1 MILLFTIWLGCGP
14 APTSEEPAAS
24 EAVEAPAPEPA
35 NTAPVRPAGRIGGQ
49 PILPKPVVIGGI
61 ANGDVEAGVM
71 ARKAQIAQ
79 CFETQRAQDPTLSG
93 KVLIKF
99 SIDAEGKV
107 SRSATRSTSLRN
119 DVVENCVNAEVV
131 KAVFP
136 KLQSG
141 RFAIV
146 QYPFVFPFP

>member
-1 MILLFTIWLGCGP
+1 MIVLFTIWLGCGS
-14 APTSEEPAAS
+14 APTSEEPAAPEVP
-24 EAVEAPAPEPA
+24 EAAAPAEVV
-35 NTAPVRPAGRIGGQ
+35 APLPAGRIGGQ

-61 ANGDVEAGVM
+61 ANADVEAGVM
-71 ARKAQIAQ
+71 ARKDQIVA

-107 SRSATRSTSLRN
+107 SRAATRSTSLRN

>member
-1 MILLFTIWLGCGP
+1 MIVLFTIWLGCGS
-14 APTSEEPAAS
+14 APTSDAPSATGAA
-24 EAVEAPAPEPA
+24 EAEASVEVTPAP
-35 NTAPVRPAGRIGGQ
+35 PVGRIGGQ

-61 ANGDVEAGVM
+61 DNADVEAGVM

-79 CFETQRAQDPTLSG
+79 CFETQRAQNPALSG

-119 DVVENCVNAEVV
+119 GRVENCVNAEVV

-136 KLQSG
+136 ALQSG

>member
-1 MILLFTIWLGCGP
+1 MIVLFTIWLGCGS
-14 APTSEEPAAS
+14 APTRDAAS
-24 EAVEAPAPEPA
+24 APDAAEAEASAEVTPA
-35 NTAPVRPAGRIGGQ
+35 TPVGRIGGQ

-61 ANGDVEAGVM
+61 DNADVEAGVM

-79 CFETQRAQDPTLSG
+79 CFESQRARNPALSG

-99 SIDAEGKV
+99 SIDASGKV

-119 DVVENCVNAEVV
+119 DMVENCVNAEVV
-131 KAVFP
+131 KAEFP

>member
-1 MILLFTIWLGCGP
+1 MIVLLTIWLGCGS
-14 APTSEEPAAS
+14 APTNEEPEAS
-24 EAVEAPAPEPA
+24 EAAPAAASVEAAPPI
-35 NTAPVRPAGRIGGQ
+35 PVGRIGGQ

-61 ANGDVEAGVM
+61 DNADVEVGVM
-71 ARKAQIAQ
+71 ARKAQITQ
-79 CFETQRAQDPTLSG
+79 CFENQRARDPTLSG

-99 SIDAEGKV
+99 SIDASGKV

-119 DVVENCVNAEVV
+119 ARVENCVNAEVV

-136 KLQSG
+136 ALQSG